1 MFSVSFGTFV
11 TKQTSKGT
19 FAAPWHTVS
28 LILPT
33 LSRLPTA
40 CNEAE
45 SIP

>member
-11 TKQTSKGT
+11 TKQTSKGNR
-19 FAAPWHTVS
+19 AAPWHTVS
-28 LILPT
+28 LIPPT
-33 LSRLPTA
+33 LSRLPAA